1 MSRKNFDDN
10 VGTWRAT
17 SEPCDAVLCI
27 VIPQTW
33 HATSLHWSG
42 NVERHSSGNG
52 DRHSFGNFNQVS
64 KF

>member
-1 MSRKNFDDN
+1 MSGRNFDDN
-10 VGTWRAT
+10 VGRAT
-17 SEPCDAVLCI
+17 SEACDDVLCM

-33 HATSLHWSG
+33 HVTSQ
-42 NVERHSSGNG
+42 HSSGNG

>member
-1 MSRKNFDDN
+1 MSGRNFDAN

-17 SEPCDAVLCI
+17 SEPCDDVLCM

-42 NVERHSSGNG
+42 NGDRHSSGNKSQ
-52 DRHSFGNFNQVS
+52 RPSGNES
-64 KF
+64 